1 MHSGLFLTQNK
12 TGLHVCITNHSH
24 RYFSAS
30 GQHTDFMT
38 PILKLLDNKMARA
51 YGTRYAHL
59 IVDNPSVQKYC
70 CFIFE
75 TFFLLDGS
83 IVLIL
88 MWQ

>member
-1 MHSGLFLTQNK
+1 MHIGLLLTRNK
-12 TGLHVCITNHSH
+12 TGLHVYIPNHRH
-24 RYFSAS
+24 CHFSAS
-30 GQHTDFMT
+30 GQHADFMT
-38 PILKLLDNKMARA
+38 RILKLLGNKMARA

-59 IVDNPSVQKYC
+59 IVDHPSVQKC